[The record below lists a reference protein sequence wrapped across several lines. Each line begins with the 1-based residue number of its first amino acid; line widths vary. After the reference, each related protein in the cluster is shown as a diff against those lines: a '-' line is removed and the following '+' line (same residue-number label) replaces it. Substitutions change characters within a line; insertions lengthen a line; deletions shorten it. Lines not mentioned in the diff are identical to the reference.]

1 MSKFKLLTGLTLII
15 VLVAFGIGQSKIQN
29 IVAAERNLMAPS
41 FMVDPFWPK
50 PLPNQWIMGPTI
62 GIDID
67 ERDHI
72 FIVHRAT
79 EDLFGLGT
87 EIGLFSGVSECCTP
101 APPVLEFDLEGNLIN
116 AWGGHVLKVPLIS
129 GLPQIT
135 T

>member
-1 MSKFKLLTGLTLII
+1 MSKFKLLTGLTLF
-15 VLVAFGIGQSKIQN
+15 VALVALGIGQSKIQN
-29 IVAAERNLMAPS
+29 VVAAENNLMAPS

-67 ERDHI
+67 EIDHI

-87 EIGLFSGVSECCTP
+87 EIGLCWQLRESWLLQ
-101 APPVLEFDLEGNLIN
+101 ANLLGCREPGWHRNVCITSLMLN
-116 AWGGHVLKVPLIS
+116 TTGGDRN
-129 GLPQIT
+129 
-135 T
+135 